1 METGLTLPTSL
12 FKGKKFQQKLELKK
26 LQTNLKTTLD
36 MAMQFFVTKKSKL
49 IQVLLPIF
57 LKFIMMYTKLTKD
70 KTLPENISKD
80 NEKTKNEKEKK
91 ETSTI
96 RKFYIKL
103 INSRFFQKLLSFVQR
118 IATTSFITEFL
129 TFLILLKYGVFNFFI
144 PILLSTLQDAL
155 LTLIHYIPTI
165 VKFITTL
172 LITTIPNLLKPV
184 LMELA
189 TGIIR
194 GILQLLGFQQK
205 EIKDILQKLRTVL
218 EPVITVLSKILPSLF
233 VILYFFP
240 KVISII
246 TGAFTL
252 LKIIFTG
259 LLSIGKI
266 LLFAGKILFTIFSS
280 TAGIVVLIIAAIVGI
295 GYLIYKYWDEIK
307 EFFKQLGIVMWK
319 YIKIFGKIIWD
330 EIKKFFKQLGQLGIV
345 MWKYIKIFGKIIWDE
360 IKKSFKQLGIV
371 MWKYIKIFGKII
383 WKFFQNYFI
392 NPIKKI
398 AQLFYNIFIKPLEP
412 LFTAMSKLKSTAL
425 DKVSNIINWVTN
437 QATKIANFFKEFLQ
451 GVTGVITDVL
461 NYFSMMSDI
470 GIIDWIRMD
479 DKKKSALLARRKQ
492 IEQSDVFYKAIVNS
506 EKLTPKEQRIVKSD
520 TKKLNTYRE
529 LFALAQQN
537 NVNFANLI
545 ASIVEKTVDK
555 LDLQGKI
562 TQEQIKIVY
571 TAQEPRYT
579 SLTQNYGQ

>member
-49 IQVLLPIF
+49 IQALLPIF

-144 PILLSTLQDAL
+144 PVLLSTLQDAL

-205 EIKDILQKLRTVL
+205 EIQNILQKLRTVL

-252 LKIIFTG
+252 LKTIFTG

-307 EFFKQLGIVMWK
+307 KFFKQLVIVMWK
-319 YIKIFGKIIWD
+319 YIKIA
-330 EIKKFFKQLGQLGIV
+330 
-345 MWKYIKIFGKIIWDE
+345 
-360 IKKSFKQLGIV
+360 
-371 MWKYIKIFGKII
+371 GKII

-392 NPIKKI
+392 NPIKMI
-398 AQLFYNIFIKPLEP
+398 AQLFYDIFIKPLEP

-451 GVTGVITDVL
+451 GVTGVITDML
-461 NYFSMMSDI
+461 NYFSMMGDI

-479 DKKKSALLARRKQ
+479 DKKTSALLARKKQ

-506 EKLTPKEQRIVKSD
+506 EKLTPEEQRIVNSD

-571 TAQEPRYT
+571 TAHEPRYT